1 MDLFAEQD
9 FANFV
14 FDWHLRQGKQSKL
27 LQHRTYTSGKRQNQ
41 LGRFLEGHAN
51 ISWLHDIQ
59 TGDFVESAKTLKA
72 LADSETDL
80 VARKKD
86 YAKHSKIIKPM
97 C

>member
-1 MDLFAEQD
+1 MGGLIRVCEITNDNDRLERYMDLFAEQD

-51 ISWLHDIQ
+51 FPGFMISKL
-59 TGDFVESAKTLKA
+59 
-72 LADSETDL
+72 ETFL
-80 VARKKD
+80 NQPKR
-86 YAKHSKIIKPM
+86 
-97 C
+97 